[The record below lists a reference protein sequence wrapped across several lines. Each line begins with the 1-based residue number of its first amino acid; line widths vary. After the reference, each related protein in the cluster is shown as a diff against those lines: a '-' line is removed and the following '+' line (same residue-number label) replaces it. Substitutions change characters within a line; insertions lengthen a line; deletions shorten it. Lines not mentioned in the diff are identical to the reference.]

1 MQVEKTTPENENI
14 NEVVTNLNDGQ
25 AIHLLIQG
33 VKAAQ
38 NKGGIYTLRDASLLS
53 AAVNHFETL
62 FEKNKQAQEKNSQES

>member
-1 MQVEKTTPENENI
+1 MQVEKTEQNENI
-14 NEVVTNLNDGQ
+14 NEVVNNLSDGQ

-53 AAVNHFETL
+53 AAVEHFEKI
-62 FEKNKQAQEKNSQES
+62 FEKNKQNQENNSQES

>member
-1 MQVEKTTPENENI
+1 MQAEKTEQNENI
-14 NEVVTNLNDGQ
+14 NEVVTNMTDGQ

-53 AAVNHFETL
+53 AAVEHFEHI
-62 FEKNKQAQEKNSQES
+62 FERNKQTQENNSEKV

>member
-1 MQVEKTTPENENI
+1 MQVEKPEQNENI
-14 NEVVTNLNDGQ
+14 NEVVTLTDGQ

-53 AAVNHFETL
+53 SAVEHFESL
-62 FEKNKQAQEKNSQES
+62 FERNKQTQENNSEKV